1 MGSHRTCAG
10 TRRRLVAAGLAVG
23 LLAGAALGASLLS
36 GAAPPASGPLPLV
49 LHAAPALVTAE
60 TPVDLS
66 VATFCETPDVPSCA
80 VAGASLLVRAS
91 GAAGWAQIDGRS
103 DEGVYRFR
111 VPAELVPPEGFS
123 YWIRLSTRDG
133 GTLVYPPSGADAPI
147 RVVTASGLP
156 LRSLAAF
163 DWNDRAAPT
172 GTALRLPEGQGPG
185 QVGFV
190 GRGTEEGVAG
200 PSSFEIAPDGSIL
213 VADWVGRRIERFG
226 PDGGFRTE
234 VPLPL
239 DRPVDLALGRD
250 GTIVVSTLGAD
261 AEAVE
266 MTPDGHVLG
275 RYPVGYGVSARIAG
289 GDVPRVLVGNAQWV
303 PLRGAIGV
311 PLSAEV
317 QGRAQTTTAPL
328 ADGSVG
334 LSEEL
339 ADGSVAVVW
348 TRPDG
353 SRGGAVLRLPRGV
366 RAGSDFFVR
375 PVPDGG
381 AVVAR
386 GLWDDT
392 HFGVGLIR
400 LGATGRVR
408 SFALLPA
415 PSYRMDGRYS
425 TVRYRNPREVLMA
438 VDHGTGLRI
447 DRFEV
452 R

>member
-1 MGSHRTCAG
+1 MPDAPSCD
-10 TRRRLVAAGLAVG
+10 VAA
-23 LLAGAALGASLLS
+23 AA
-36 GAAPPASGPLPLV
+36 
-49 LHAAPALVTAE
+49 
-60 TPVDLS
+60 
-66 VATFCETPDVPSCA
+66 
-80 VAGASLLVRAS
+80 LLVRAA
-91 GAAGWAQIDGRS
+91 GASGWAQIDGRS
-103 DEGVYRFR
+103 DEGVYRFH

-123 YWIRLSTRDG
+123 YWLRLSTRDG
-133 GTLVYPPSGADAPI
+133 GTVVYPPSGVDAPI

-156 LRSLAAF
+156 MRSLAAF
-163 DWNDRAAPT
+163 DWNDRAAPV
-172 GTALRLPEGQGPG
+172 GTAVRLPEGQGPG
-185 QVGFV
+185 QVGFT

-226 PDGGFRTE
+226 PDGGFLNE
-234 VPLPL
+234 VPLQA
-239 DRPVDLALGRD
+239 DRTVDLAVGRD

-266 MTPDGHVLG
+266 MTPDGRILG
-275 RYPVGYGVSARIAG
+275 RYPVGYGITARIAAG
-289 GDVPRVLVGNAQWV
+289 AVPRVLVGNAQWV
-303 PLRGAIGV
+303 PVRGAVGV

-317 QGRAQTTTAPL
+317 QGRAQTSTAPL
-328 ADGSVG
+328 TDGSVG

-339 ADGSVAVVW
+339 GDGSVAVVW

-375 PVPDGG
+375 PLPDGG

-400 LGATGRVR
+400 LGATGRIR

-415 PSYRMDGRYS
+415 PSYRMDARYS
-425 TVRYRNPREVLMA
+425 TVRYRNPHEVLMA
-438 VDHGTGLRI
+438 VDHGAGMRI